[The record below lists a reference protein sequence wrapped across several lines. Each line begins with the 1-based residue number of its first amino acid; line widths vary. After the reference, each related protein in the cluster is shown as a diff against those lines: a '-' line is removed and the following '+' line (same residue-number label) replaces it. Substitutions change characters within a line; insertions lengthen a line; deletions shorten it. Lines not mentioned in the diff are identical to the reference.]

1 MHLISLLNSPS
12 SASRAAVRPESTLAL
27 EVNQATPMCASPG
40 SETDLPAVVQ
50 ALIQAIRQGGDAL
63 ELPSPSQR
71 LTLIKPAAQRRDP
84 GPPPRDCNGS
94 RRRQLGGPLTAVLP
108 YLQQGVLLLLLAH
121 LTRQGLAA
129 ALPGLTHAYAAPTA
143 IGIGIGLTTTLLVL
157 QAPHVAGS

>member
-1 MHLISLLNSPS
+1 MQLVSLLNASS
-12 SASRAAVRPESTLAL
+12 SASRAAVRPESTRAF
-27 EVNQATPMCASPG
+27 EVNQAAPMCASPG

-50 ALIQAIRQGGDAL
+50 ALIQAVRPGSDAL
-63 ELPSPSQR
+63 ELLSPSQT
-71 LTLIKPAAQRRDP
+71 LTLFKPAAQRRDP
-84 GPPPRDCNGS
+84 GPPPRDCHAS
-94 RRRQLGGPLTAVLP
+94 RRRRFGGPLTAVLP

-129 ALPGLTHAYAAPTA
+129 ALPGLTQAYAAPTA